1 MLTLAWVLIFLLA
14 IGVLCYQRASM
25 SVASIG
31 LGVLL
36 LFVSFLSHFSWFSLG
51 VIWLVFIIAFLPFSV
66 TPIRRQLFA
75 RHILSQFIKAKPKI
89 SKTEKEALTAG
100 TVGWTG
106 DLFSGMPD
114 WHKFAS
120 ISAPKLTQEEQ
131 AFLDGPVE
139 VLCSMLSDWDI
150 NRAMKIPD
158 DVMRYIKDNGFFG
171 MIIPK
176 RYGGKEFSAVMH
188 SEVITKLS
196 SICVA
201 VATTVSV
208 PNSLGPA
215 ELIMHY
221 GTEEQKKHYLPRLAK
236 GEEIPCF
243 ALTSPVA
250 GSDAGS
256 ITDSGI
262 VFKETVDGKEELFI
276 RLNWNKRYITLS
288 PIATLLGLAFKLYDP
303 DHLLG
308 DVTNLGITC
317 ALISTALEGVTTG
330 RRHFPLHCAFQNGPT
345 QGKDVVIPVSSIIG
359 GREMIGCGWR
369 MLMECLAVGRSIS
382 LPSLVAGGSKKF
394 LLASGAYS
402 RIRRQFNTYIG
413 DFGGVEEALA
423 RIAGYAYAVD
433 ALRLFT
439 VASVDQGQK
448 PVVESAIS
456 KYHTTELARK
466 IVIDTMDIHGGKAIC
481 MGPGNYVAQGYIE
494 LPICIT
500 VEGANILTRSMIIF
514 GQGAIRCHPY
524 LLEELT
530 AVDDE
535 DKKKRLARF
544 DKAIFGHIG
553 FIISNML
560 RAFVLGVTNGRIIK
574 TQGGPLKR
582 YYQLISRFSSAFAI
596 VADTTMV
603 MLGSKLKRMEKVSGR
618 LSDVLSYLYICSAV
632 LKHFQVG
639 NKNGPVI
646 EELPA
651 VEWICQDLLY
661 KAQEQLDGLLSNLP
675 SVFIAR
681 CLRAIVFPFG
691 KKLEAPN
698 DSLTHLTANLLL
710 QPNAFRRHFSKNVY
724 TTPTDN
730 NVVGNMLSIL
740 QDVIAIEPLEIKMS
754 KALYKR
760 NIKPKN
766 FEDALNIALSEGILT
781 AQEVDKITRV
791 NEARMKIINVDDF
804 SDQEITK

>member
-1 MLTLAWVLIFLLA
+1 MLTLAWISIFILA

-31 LGVLL
+31 LGILL
-36 LFVSFLSHFSWFSLG
+36 LFVSFLSHFSWFGLG
-51 VIWLVFIIAFLPFSV
+51 LIWLIFIATFLPFSV
-66 TPIRRQLFA
+66 TPIRRQLFS
-75 RHILSQFIKAKPKI
+75 RHILSQFIKAKPKM

-106 DLFSGMPD
+106 DLFSGMPN
-114 WHKFAS
+114 WHKFAA
-120 ISAPKLTQEEQ
+120 IPAPKLTQEEQ
-131 AFLDGPVE
+131 EFLDGPVE
-139 VLCSMLSDWDI
+139 VLCSMLNDWEI
-150 NRAMKIPD
+150 NQAMSIPEE
-158 DVMRYIKDNGFFG
+158 VMRFIKENGFFG

-188 SEVITKLS
+188 AEVITKLS

-221 GTEEQKKHYLPRLAK
+221 GTEEQKQYYLPRLAK
-236 GEEIPCF
+236 GEEVPCF

-256 ITDSGI
+256 ITDTGI
-262 VFKETVDGKEELFI
+262 LFKEVVDGKEELFI

-308 DVTNLGITC
+308 DNVNLGITC
-317 ALISTALEGVTTG
+317 ALIPTTLDGVTTG
-330 RRHFPLHCAFQNGPT
+330 RRHFPLHCGFQNGPT

-359 GREMIGCGWR
+359 GSKMAGSGWR

-413 DFGGVEEALA
+413 DFGGIEEALA

-456 KYHTTELARK
+456 KYHTTNMARH
-466 IVIDTMDIHGGKAIC
+466 VVCDTMDIHGGKAIC
-481 MGPGNYVAQGYIE
+481 MGPNNYVAQGYVE
-494 LPICIT
+494 LPISIT

-524 LLEELT
+524 LLEELS

-535 DKKKRLARF
+535 DAKKRLVRF

-560 RAFVLGVTNGRIIK
+560 RAFILGLTNGRIVK
-574 TQGGPLKR
+574 TQGGPLKH
-582 YYQLISRFSSAFAI
+582 YYQLISRFSAAFAI

-603 MLGSKLKRMEKVSGR
+603 MLGAKLKRMEKVSGR

-661 KAQEQLDGLLSNLP
+661 KAQQQLDSLLLNLP
-675 SVFIAR
+675 SPFIAR
-681 CLRAIVFPFG
+681 CLRAIVFPVG
-691 KKLEAPN
+691 KKIEPPR
-698 DSLTHLTANLLL
+698 DGLTHLTANLLL
-710 QPNAFRRHFSKNVY
+710 QPNAFRRRFSKNVY
-724 TTPTDN
+724 TSCTDN
-730 NVVGNMLSIL
+730 NVVGYMLSIL

-766 FEDALNIALSEGILT
+766 LKDALEIALEKDILT
-781 AQEVDKITRV
+781 LEEVDKINKV

-804 SDQEITK
+804 SDQDISK